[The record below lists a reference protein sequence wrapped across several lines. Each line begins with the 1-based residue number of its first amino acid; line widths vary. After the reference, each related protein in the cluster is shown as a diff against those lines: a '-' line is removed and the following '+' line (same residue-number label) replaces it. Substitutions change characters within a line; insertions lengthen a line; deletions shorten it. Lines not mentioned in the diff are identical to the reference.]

1 MILLAAS
8 TAATFSAPA
17 AVTSAVTMTA
27 VSAGTAAGFR
37 GGNAADVLDTAPQIF
52 VIAALWSFQPQRF
65 KLVFCKK

>member
-8 TAATFSAPA
+8 AAAAFSAPA
-17 AVTSAVTMTA
+17 PAAVTMTA